1 MHRRDSPNPAAHTTS
16 GERLRRQPADASTA
30 ADIVREL
37 ALEGAD
43 ASAAAH
49 ALYMEARRLLSE
61 AAGELLYAPHDDAS
75 DAMALL
81 ARNALALLPVAL
93 DEANAGALN
102 PGWLEDLH
110 RLSRP
115 ETDHRRHGRW
125 YTSRTIARY
134 MARRAI
140 AAVASRTRPEHLVA
154 LDPAC
159 GCGALAVPLLE
170 ELVAH
175 ESRLHPKRNRAE
187 MVEQCLSG
195 LTIADIDVEALDT
208 AAFRL
213 RVAAGRLA
221 GRPVTTSPRLFHG
234 DVLTAPPLYL
244 APHGV
249 DLVLMNPPYLGNRYF
264 EQMPDP
270 AAARAALRR
279 SFGWNDDL
287 YAHFLA
293 RAWEWLRPGG
303 ALCAIT
309 SDTFLTIPS
318 KARTRAQLR
327 SRALREIVRVPPA
340 AFAANVNT
348 CITVAVNAPPEL
360 FDVLQYVDARR
371 AADEIWDILETE
383 PSPPGVTRFTASGQ
397 VYAFSDVPFYRP
409 TPRAVALFER
419 YLHPHPASPV
429 ARSRAFVRLGEIAPA
444 RDCGINSGNV
454 RHKLFFFDYRDGL
467 ERLIQGRQTEKYIV
481 RWDSPA
487 ARYRW
492 VDLTY
497 EPDPSVKGIGRG
509 GRPSRSGETWGF
521 RGDLN
526 QHFAAERLF
535 LRQTEDDLVASY
547 LKQNPRDPTFTDN
560 TLFTLLIN
568 ERGRR
573 LGISYHYLL
582 GLLNSAFLNELY
594 HALSQEEGRA
604 QAQVKV
610 GYVNRLPILVPS
622 TELRGEVEGLVRRA
636 IEAQEKGSPLSA
648 IQQALDTLVAG
659 AYGADD
665 LPADD

>member
-1 MHRRDSPNPAAHTTS
+1 MKRRHPPVASADVASRDRRRRPAADF
-16 GERLRRQPADASTA
+16 PAAVE
-30 ADIVREL
+30 IVREL
-37 ALEGAD
+37 ACGEVDTAPM
-43 ASAAAH
+43 AH

-61 AAGELLYAPHDDAS
+61 AAGELLYAPHGDPS
-75 DAMALL
+75 DTLALL
-81 ARNALALLPVAL
+81 ARNALALLPVSL
-93 DEANAGALN
+93 EEKDDGALN
-102 PGWLEDLH
+102 PSWLEDLH

-115 ETDHRRHGRW
+115 DTDHRRHGRW
-125 YTSRTIARY
+125 YTSRPIARY

-140 AAVASRTRPEHLVA
+140 AAIASRSTPEHLLA

-175 ESRLHPKRNRAE
+175 ESRLRPGRPLME
-187 MVEQCLSG
+187 VVERCLSG
-195 LTIADIDVEALDT
+195 LTIADIDEEALDT

-213 RVAAGRLA
+213 RVAACRLA
-221 GRPVTTSPRLFHG
+221 GRPVTKSPRLFHG
-234 DVLTAPPLYL
+234 DVLTAPALYL
-244 APHGV
+244 APQGV

-264 EQMPDP
+264 EQMPNP

-318 KARTRAQLR
+318 KSRTRAHLR
-327 SRALREIVRVPPA
+327 SRALREIVRVPA
-340 AFAANVNT
+340 SAFAANVNT

-360 FDVLQYVDARR
+360 FDVLEYVDARG
-371 AADEIWDILETE
+371 AADAIWETLDTGADL
-383 PSPPGVTRFTASGQ
+383 PGVTRLVAPGR
-397 VYAFSDVPFYRP
+397 VYALSDVPFYRP

-419 YLHPHPASPV
+419 YLHPRPESSA
-429 ARSRAFVRLGEIAPA
+429 ARPRAFVRLGDIARA

-454 RHKLFFFDYRDGL
+454 RHKLFFSDYRDGL
-467 ERLIQGRQTEKYIV
+467 ERLIQGRQTDKYIV

-509 GRPSRSGETWGF
+509 GRPSRGGETWGF
-521 RGDLN
+521 RGDLH

-573 LGISYHYLL
+573 LGVSYHYLL

-610 GYVNRLPILVPS
+610 AYVNRLPIVIPS
-622 TELRGEVEGLVRRA
+622 SELRGEVEGLVRRA
-636 IEAQEKGSPLSA
+636 IEAQENGRPLGG
-648 IQQALDTLVAG
+648 IQKALDALVAD
-659 AYGADD
+659 AYGAEG
-665 LPADD
+665 LPADG